1 MKSAP
6 PGKSGVSFANNMK
19 IRIILFCLFCL
30 PIAAFSQEEEQP
42 VIISDDEEVP
52 VVVEEDYGS
61 ETYTNP
67 ASYGHPQVSM
77 REVPADVWK
86 KSEGGLNYSDDIPEA
101 VKQRPVT
108 EPRNSP
114 NFNWNPKF
122 WSGFAKVFSIIVLMI
137 LVGIVIYQMVQS
149 PSNSAIRAGD
159 GTPITFDNLDAY
171 IQETDLERFLR
182 EALAMGNYN
191 QAVRIYY
198 LQVIKDLSQKEAIV
212 WSREKTNRDYLR
224 EMRSHPLNADFRSAT
239 LTYEE
244 VWYGNL
250 ALDRNI
256 YEGIEG
262 RMKYLLQRI
271 NGA

>member
-1 MKSAP
+1 
-6 PGKSGVSFANNMK
+6 MK
-19 IRIILFCLFCL
+19 IRTILFCLFCL
-30 PIAAFSQEEEQP
+30 PIAAFSQEEDSP
-42 VIISDDEEVP
+42 VILQDDEEVP
-52 VVVEEDYGS
+52 VAA
-61 ETYTNP
+61 ETYNYESYRNP
-67 ASYGHPQVSM
+67 VNYGHPQVSM

-86 KSEGGLNYSDDIPEA
+86 KSEGDLNYSDDIPEA
-101 VKQRPVT
+101 VKERPQR
-108 EPRNSP
+108 EPMNSP
-114 NFNWNPKF
+114 NFNWNPAF
-122 WSGFAKVFSIIVLMI
+122 WSGFAKVFSIIVLMV

-149 PSNSAIRAGD
+149 PTNAAVRATD
-159 GTPITFDNLDAY
+159 GTPITFENLDAY

-182 EALAMGNYN
+182 EALALGNYN

-198 LQVIKDLSQKEAIV
+198 LQVIKDLSQKDAIV

-224 EMRSHPLNADFRSAT
+224 EMRSHPLSADFRSAT

-250 ALDRNI
+250 ALDKSI
-256 YEGIEG
+256 YESIEG